1 MVWFLFIAKINIIRI
16 ECYFTYVK
24 YRDIFIYI
32 LKYYDKLVLNRYLRI
47 FLIQYSNLVPL
58 A

>member
-24 YRDIFIYI
+24 CRDIFIYI